1 MFSMALFKRPL
12 RYAAWLLLPLCI
24 LAIVALW
31 RPDVLRSSHVDVPPP
46 MLGEQQ
52 ERPTTWATPLD
63 AGFRL
68 YALSP
73 SLYRS
78 ALPQTDDLAQLHQ
91 RGIRTVINLHQQSDV
106 LWLGDDAMRRIHI
119 PLRGDRVTDTQVIT
133 VLRAIRAGEQQGGI
147 LVHCK
152 HGQNRTG
159 LISAMYRIVYD
170 GWSREEAMAEMLEG
184 GFGTAERMEDAVGY
198 MNRVDVDA
206 VKQAIEAGECS
217 TNPLAWCRLTSWFMS
232 QAEPLADYPVALV
245 QSRSRTVATP

>member
-1 MFSMALFKRPL
+1 MPAFA
-12 RYAAWLLLPLCI
+12 C
-24 LAIVALW
+24 
-31 RPDVLRSSHVDVPPP
+31 
-46 MLGEQQ
+46 
-52 ERPTTWATPLD
+52 
-63 AGFRL
+63 
-68 YALSP
+68 
-73 SLYRS
+73 
-78 ALPQTDDLAQLHQ
+78 
-91 RGIRTVINLHQQSDV
+91 

-133 VLRAIRAGEQQGGI
+133 VLRAIRTGEQQGGV

-206 VKQAIEAGECS
+206 VKQAIEAGKCS
-217 TNPLAWCRLTSWFMS
+217 TNPLDWCRLTGLFMS
-232 QAEPLADYPVALV
+232 QDEPLADYPVALV
-245 QSRSRTVATP
+245 QSRSSTVATP